1 MEYRLINTPE
11 TTLLTENPIQPHILT
26 RPIPLGSPAF
36 LRLVSAQ
43 VSIRG
48 PSEEE
53 KEV

>member
-1 MEYRLINTPE
+1 MEYRLINTPG
-11 TTLLTENPIQPHILT
+11 TTLLTENLYSPNILT
-26 RPIPLGSPAF
+26 APSVGVSAF